1 MNIEYISLCFK
12 GMINIMDI
20 EIDIIE
26 ENIVMIGGSYMRN
39 FLNKNTKMLRRL
51 GVEIIN
57 LCTSN

>member
-1 MNIEYISLCFK
+1 
-12 GMINIMDI
+12 MINIMDI